1 MTPDLT
7 HFRAIVAKLKEPFPP
22 EVHVER
28 ELPGGKSTWFF
39 IPWQHIRERL
49 DAVCPDWQVEYGTP
63 TYLDKYCV
71 VSCKLTIAGVT
82 REALGNAEIELLS
95 KSGRDMSRGTPI
107 ERAIADSFKNACE
120 AFGVAAYLDE
130 QSQDKRDFLMRYL
143 HSQGDARALQYARE
157 NNWIPGNLPT
167 AEAKRARAAAEADNR
182 RSKANLISEA
192 QQKRFWAIARTDGK
206 YTNDGVGKLLESY
219 QLAHTKDIPTT
230 LYQELCTKAADAQLA
245 DQYNRAALLVTQA

>member
-1 MTPDLT
+1 
-7 HFRAIVAKLKEPFPP
+7 
-22 EVHVER
+22 
-28 ELPGGKSTWFF
+28 
-39 IPWQHIRERL
+39 
-49 DAVCPDWQVEYGTP
+49 
-63 TYLDKYCV
+63 
-71 VSCKLTIAGVT
+71 VT

-95 KSGRDMSRGTPI
+95 RSGKDMSRGTPI

-167 AEAKRARAAAEADNR
+167 ADVKRARATTEAESR
-182 RSKANLISEA
+182 RSKASLISEA

-206 YTNDGVGKLLESY
+206 YTNEGVSKLLESY
-219 QLAHTKDIPTT
+219 QLTHTKDIPTT
-230 LYQELCTKAADAQLA
+230 LYSELCTKAADTQLA
-245 DQYNRAALLVTQA
+245 EQCNRAALLVANAP